1 MMKSKRG
8 FTLLELLLVMFIVG
22 VLVTGIVATFGP
34 AARIKAYQ
42 AVIDQN
48 LGVIRIAAAGYFQEK
63 GVPPAGVGD
72 LQTAGY
78 LDTSFA
84 AETTGIKY
92 TLTKDTTGEGFT
104 VRGERQD
111 IPHKGGF
118 VEIDSKGVRTTGGS
132 TGWEMK

>member
-1 MMKSKRG
+1 MMRNKRG

-63 GVPPAGVGD
+63 GLPPTSVKD
-72 LQTAGY
+72 LQDAGY

-84 AETTGIKY
+84 AEETGIKY
-92 TLTKDTTGEGFT
+92 TISQVGTSEGFT
-104 VRGERQD
+104 IKGERVTG
-111 IPHKGGF
+111 PYLGGY
-118 VEIDSKGVRTTGGS
+118 VQIDSKGERTTGGS
-132 TGWEMK
+132 TLRGW